1 MGGALKNDGQVTLDS
16 NKSTLAKW
24 LQDRPYLLI
33 ILAVATVVGCCF
45 CSQILLRFSKQC
57 NLSLNRY
64 YIRKRFEKQ
73 KMMTNTINQTRQMRA
88 S

>member
-1 MGGALKNDGQVTLDS
+1 MLDS
-16 NKSTLAKW
+16 DEGENSQPIIYLVQSGEENEERSTLSKW
-24 LQDRPYLLI
+24 LQDRPYLVV
-33 ILAVATVVGCCF
+33 ILAVASVIGCCF

-73 KMMTNTINQTRQMRA
+73 KMMQNTI
-88 S
+88 